1 MDRDSDGDG
10 IPNSQDNDDDN
21 DGAPDSRDAF
31 PTDPSEQLDT
41 DRDGIGNN
49 ADSDDDGDGLSMPK
63 KLRRDLTL
71 AADSDGDSIPDGEE
85 IELGLDPLDGVCPSW
100 YCTTSRSWLWH
111 VAKLRS
117 DRDGDGLSFERESA
131 LGTDP
136 NRADSDGDGVADGEE
151 VAKGYNPFVRIPI
164 RTA

>member
-1 MDRDSDGDG
+1 M
-10 IPNSQDNDDDN
+10 
-21 DGAPDSRDAF
+21 
-31 PTDPSEQLDT
+31 
-41 DRDGIGNN
+41 
-49 ADSDDDGDGLSMPK
+49 
-63 KLRRDLTL
+63 
-71 AADSDGDSIPDGEE
+71 
-85 IELGLDPLDGVCPSW
+85 GVCPSW

-151 VAKGYNPFVRIPI
+151 EVAKGYNPFVRIPI
-164 RTA
+164 KGRPERRPGSELWVQSAGGGYGR